1 MYIII
6 NTQYK
11 SYIIAA
17 IQFILCIVNNLQI
30 LTVPTI
36 VQLYYIANEI
46 LLEEHDK
53 DENEG
58 VTWAAAN
65 ACLKRRF

>member
-1 MYIII
+1 
-6 NTQYK
+6 
-11 SYIIAA
+11 
-17 IQFILCIVNNLQI
+17 
-30 LTVPTI
+30 